1 MKGLQMMNNLMN
13 DWYIYM
19 AILAVFIVA
28 IWLVYRFFCLP
39 TEKQLVKVTEWLV
52 WACTKA
58 ESELQS
64 GTGKIKLRKVY
75 DAFVSINSFSW
86 IARIISFEKFSE
98 MVKDA
103 LKEMK
108 KNLIENPKL
117 AEYVYGD
124 NWETEVEKLK
134 EQMANDNQ

>member
-1 MKGLQMMNNLMN
+1 MNNIIN
-13 DWYIYM
+13 DWYIYIG
-19 AILAVFIVA
+19 ILALVIA
-28 IWLVYRFFCLP
+28 CIWLVYRFFCLP

-52 WACTKA
+52 FACMKA

-117 AEYVYGD
+117 AEYVYGN
-124 NWETEVEKLK
+124 NWQEEVEKLK
-134 EQMANDNQ
+134 LQLKKESANEGY

>member
-1 MKGLQMMNNLMN
+1 MNNFIN

-19 AILAVFIVA
+19 AILSVVVVA

-75 DAFVSINSFSW
+75 DAFVSINSFYW

-108 KNLIENPKL
+108 RNLIENPKL

-134 EQMANDNQ
+134 EQIANDNQ

>member
-1 MKGLQMMNNLMN
+1 MNTLIN

-19 AILAVFIVA
+19 AILAVVVVA

-52 WACTKA
+52 WACIKA

-134 EQMANDNQ
+134 EQIANDNQ

>member
-1 MKGLQMMNNLMN
+1 MNNLID
-13 DWYIYM
+13 DWYIYIGIM
-19 AILAVFIVA
+19 AVVIAT
-28 IWLVYRFFCLP
+28 IWLIYRFFCLP

-117 AEYVYGD
+117 SEYVYGD

-134 EQMANDNQ
+134 EQIANDNQ